1 MKTKNGELVNLAS
14 LYNFSPLLVFRQP
27 RLKLNPREQILAQIS
42 LSRRQQQQLE
52 HATPFLFLS
61 RQDETNRN
69 LIISLKRVVC
79 RRNRYILTGQNN
91 FSFTNWNI

>member
-1 MKTKNGELVNLAS
+1 MKTKNGELVNLES

-52 HATPFLFLS
+52 HATPFLFLT

-79 RRNRYILTGQNN
+79 RRNR
-91 FSFTNWNI
+91 